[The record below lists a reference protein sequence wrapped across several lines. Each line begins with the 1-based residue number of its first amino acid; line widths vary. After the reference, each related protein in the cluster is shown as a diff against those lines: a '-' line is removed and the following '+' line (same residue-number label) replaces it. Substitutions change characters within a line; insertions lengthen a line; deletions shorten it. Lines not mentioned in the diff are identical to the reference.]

1 MLRIDRRLAAAFA
14 FTAVVGVLACAPQPV
29 YRPLVARGCPAPVPP
44 ALDPALAANH
54 ATFITYI
61 KTLNFDAAHPSGDT
75 KDLPVLKQHADGQPD
90 RDANGNLQYRQ
101 GPRGD
106 LAPERCAYV
115 NHDGDLKRGRIVARV
130 VITPTPGTQV
140 PYSRDSGYSKLH
152 YHNPATDPGPY
163 PHVHDFLP
171 RDTSYIWVDSL
182 RDSVARGVIIPQKLL
197 PNRQPRRVRVTYE
210 RNPTY
215 PGTDQ
220 LVPNSYSWARWRF
233 VPLDDHLW
241 VSCAEYGCCT
251 VGDATFADQ

>member
-1 MLRIDRRLAAAFA
+1 MLRIDLKLVAAFA
-14 FTAVVGVLACAPQPV
+14 VTAALGVFACQPQRL
-29 YRPLVARGCPAPVPP
+29 YLVAKGCPAPEPP
-44 ALDPALAANH
+44 ALDPADPANH
-54 ATFITYI
+54 ARFIEYI
-61 KTLNFDAAHPSGDT
+61 RTLHFETQHPAGDS
-75 KDLPVLKQHADGQPD
+75 KDLPVLLQGADGRPT
-90 RDANGNLQYRQ
+90 RDPNGNLQYRQ

-130 VITPTPGTQV
+130 VIIPTASTQV

-152 YHNPATDPGPY
+152 YHSPATDPGPY

-182 RDSVARGVIIPQKLL
+182 ENDSARGVIIPQRLL
-197 PNRQPRRVRVTYE
+197 PNRQPRRVHVTYD

-215 PGTDQ
+215 PDTDQ
-220 LVPNSYSWARWRF
+220 PVPNSYSQARWRF

-251 VGDATFADQ
+251 VGDTPFADQ